1 MALTGR
7 ILWTTEVLD
16 ILKTIFRTHFSVHC
30 CFYFISPYGH
40 GLKPLDIDF
49 MKQLSNKVKLENW
62 HANIDQRVH
71 KMRWEGGVR

>member
-16 ILKTIFRTHFSVHC
+16 IGVKMMEVNIMHISVHC

-49 MKQLSNKVKLENW
+49 MKQLSNKVKLENE
-62 HANIDQRVH
+62 IRIQI
-71 KMRWEGGVR
+71 

>member
-16 ILKTIFRTHFSVHC
+16 IGVEMMKVNIKYFSVHC

-49 MKQLSNKVKLENW
+49 MKQLSNKVKL
-62 HANIDQRVH
+62 
-71 KMRWEGGVR
+71 